1 MREHAGTETNVNP
14 TVLIV
19 TTSPT
24 FSPARLAMALAKVG
38 CTIEAVCPP
47 GHPLR
52 KTRSIRRIHNY
63 NCLSPLGSLARA
75 IASAKPDLVVPSDD
89 LAAQHFH
96 DLYQREQRHGEA
108 GPLTCA
114 LIERSLGA
122 ASSFQI
128 VYARSAFSAMARE
141 EGIRTPK
148 TEVVTARDELERCS
162 ARIGFPMVL
171 KADRTSGGDGVK
183 IVDTLKDADSALRS
197 LQAPPPLARACKR
210 AFLDQDM
217 ALLWPSLLRKR
228 YVVNAQELV
237 VGREATSAV
246 ACWKGKVLA
255 GLQFEVLDRQHA
267 GGPSTVLRLIESD
280 EISTAA
286 EKIAHRLEL
295 SGLHGFDFILEAK
308 TGDPYL
314 IEMNPRATQ
323 VGHLALGAGHD
334 LPAALYAALTDQ
346 SVQPAPKLTEN
357 STITLFPQEWLRNP
371 ASTLLRSGYHD
382 VPWEEPEFIL
392 SCVQRWQKQEAW
404 YSPQRWLQVLSKT
417 HPRSTRSSQNKT

>member
-1 MREHAGTETNVNP
+1 MCEHTETEINVKP
-14 TVLIV
+14 TVLIL

-38 CTIEAVCPP
+38 CFIEAVCPP

-52 KTRSIRRIHNY
+52 KTRSVRRTHNY
-63 NCLSPLGSLARA
+63 NCLSPMSSLLKA
-75 IASAKPDLVVPSDD
+75 ITSAKPDLVVPGDD

-96 DLYQREQRHGEA
+96 DLHQRVQRNGEA
-108 GPLTCA
+108 APLTSA

-122 ASSFQI
+122 PKNFQI
-128 VYARSAFSAMARE
+128 VYARSAFLGIARE
-141 EGIRTPK
+141 EGIRAPK
-148 TEVVTARDELERCS
+148 TEIVTNKDELERCA

-183 IVDTLKDADSALRS
+183 VVDTLEDADGALRS
-197 LQAPPPLARACKR
+197 LQAPPQLAKACKR
-210 AFLDQDM
+210 VLLDQDM

-237 VGREATSAV
+237 AGREATSAV

-255 GLQFEVLDRQHA
+255 SLQFEVLDRQHA
-267 GGPSTVLRLIESD
+267 GGPSTVLRLIESE
-280 EISTAA
+280 EISTTA
-286 EKIAHRLEL
+286 EKLARRLEL

-308 TGDPYL
+308 TGAPYL

-323 VGHLALGAGHD
+323 VSHLALGAGHD
-334 LPAALYAALTDQ
+334 LPAALYAALTGQ

-357 STITLFPQEWLRNP
+357 NTIALFPQEWLRNP
-371 ASTLLRSGYHD
+371 ASTLIRSGYHD
-382 VPWEEPEFIL
+382 VPWEEPEFML
-392 SCVQRWQKQEAW
+392 SCVQRWHKQRPW
-404 YSPQRWLQVLSKT
+404 YSPQKWLQVLSKA
-417 HPRSTRSSQNKT
+417 HHRKS

>member
-1 MREHAGTETNVNP
+1 MKP
-14 TVLIV
+14 TVLIL

-38 CTIEAVCPP
+38 CIIEAVCPP

-52 KTRSIRRIHNY
+52 KTRSVRRTHNY
-63 NCLSPLGSLARA
+63 NCLSPMSSLLNA
-75 IASAKPDLVVPSDD
+75 ITSAKPDLVVPGDD

-96 DLYQREQRHGEA
+96 DLHQRVQRNGEA
-108 GPLTCA
+108 APLTST

-122 ASSFQI
+122 SKNFQI
-128 VYARSAFSAMARE
+128 VYARSAFLGIARE
-141 EGIRTPK
+141 EGIRAPK
-148 TEVVTARDELERCS
+148 TEIVTNKDGLERCA

-171 KADRTSGGDGVK
+171 KADCTSGGDGVK
-183 IVDTLKDADSALRS
+183 IVDTLEDADGALRS
-197 LQAPPPLARACKR
+197 LQAPPQLAKACKR
-210 AFLDQDM
+210 ALLDQDM

-237 VGREATSAV
+237 AGREATSAV

-255 GLQFEVLDRQHA
+255 SLQFEVLDRQHA
-267 GGPSTVLRLIESD
+267 GGPSTVLRLIESE
-280 EISTAA
+280 EISTTA
-286 EKIAHRLEL
+286 EKLARRLEL

-308 TGDPYL
+308 TGAPYL

-323 VGHLALGAGHD
+323 VSHLALGAGHD
-334 LPAALYAALTDQ
+334 LPAALYAALTGQ

-357 STITLFPQEWLRNP
+357 NTIALFPQEWLRNP
-371 ASTLLRSGYHD
+371 ASTLIRSGYHD

-392 SCVQRWQKQEAW
+392 SCVQRWHKQRAW
-404 YSPQRWLQVLSKT
+404 YSPQKWLQVLSKA
-417 HPRSTRSSQNKT
+417 HHRKS